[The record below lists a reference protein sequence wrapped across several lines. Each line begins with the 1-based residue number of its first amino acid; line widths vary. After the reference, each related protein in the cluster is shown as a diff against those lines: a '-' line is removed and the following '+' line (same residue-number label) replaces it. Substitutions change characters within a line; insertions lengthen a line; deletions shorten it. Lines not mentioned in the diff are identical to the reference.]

1 MKRSALQFAGGLYP
15 AGGAAAMLQ
24 SLYMNDKNVMTGA
37 TVSAARLR
45 RMLDE
50 LAADANAGAAA
61 SLYLAPGDSPDP
73 RAMADTGWAAH
84 IAELGERVM
93 RDECGLVGLRVE
105 GRGLL
110 IAPPFPVAETY
121 LATDWDDVPLRRI
134 LDADFAVGVA
144 LVRLGR
150 FSVAVFR
157 GGELLDAKT
166 DSRYVKGKH
175 HAGGTSQLRYTRV
188 RDGQIKRLY
197 DKVCEEAR
205 ARLIPP
211 AAQLDY
217 LVLGG
222 ERFTLNG
229 LLKEC
234 PALAALQPIT
244 LKRRLNIRDPKR
256 DTLPQ
261 VAVMLTESRVWTI
274 DFNAETQR
282 RRDAKQI

>member
-1 MKRSALQFAGGLYP
+1 MI
-15 AGGAAAMLQ
+15 Q
-24 SLYMNDKNVMTGA
+24 SWYMNDNNVMAGT

-50 LAADANAGAAA
+50 LAGDGGADAS
-61 SLYLAPGDSPDP
+61 SLYLAPGDRPDP
-73 RAMADTGWAAH
+73 AAMAATGWATPL
-84 IAELGERVM
+84 AELGEGVL
-93 RDECGLVGLRVE
+93 RDGCGLVGLRAGE
-105 GRGLL
+105 RGLL
-110 IAPPFPVAETY
+110 IAPPFPVTETFVA
-121 LATDWDDVPLRRI
+121 LDWDDVPLRRI
-134 LDADFAVGVA
+134 LDSGVTVGVV

-157 GGELLDAKT
+157 GGKLLDSKT

-197 DKVCEEAR
+197 DKVCEETR
-205 ARLIPP
+205 AHLIPP
-211 AAQLDY
+211 AVKLDY

-234 PALAALQPIT
+234 PALASLQPIT
-244 LKRRLNIRDPKR
+244 LNRRLNIRDPKR

-261 VAVMLTESRVWTI
+261 VASMLTESRVWTI
-274 DFNAETQR
+274 DFDAKTQR
-282 RRDAKQI
+282 RKGAKFSLLDLLCVSAPLRQILP

>member
-1 MKRSALQFAGGLYP
+1 L
-15 AGGAAAMLQ
+15 
-24 SLYMNDKNVMTGA
+24 TGQA
-37 TVSAARLR
+37 VSAARLR
-45 RMLDE
+45 HLLDE
-50 LAADANAGAAA
+50 LGADAEAAS
-61 SLYLAPGDSPDP
+61 SLYLAPGDTPDP
-73 RAMADTGWAAH
+73 RALAATGWALH
-84 IAELGERVM
+84 VSELGEAAL
-93 RDECGLVGLRVE
+93 RDGCGLVGLRAG

-110 IAPPFPVAETY
+110 IAPPFPVTETF
-121 LATDWDDVPLRRI
+121 LTTDWDDGPLR
-134 LDADFAVGVA
+134 LLLNADFTVGVA

-157 GGELLDAKT
+157 GGELLESKT

-188 RDGQIKRLY
+188 REGQIKRLY

-205 ARLIPP
+205 ARLAPP

-229 LLKEC
+229 LVKQC
-234 PALAALQPIT
+234 PALASLQPIT

-261 VAVMLTESRVWTI
+261 VAAMLTESRVWELE
-274 DFNAETQR
+274 FY
-282 RRDAKQI
+282 

>member
-1 MKRSALQFAGGLYP
+1 MI
-15 AGGAAAMLQ
+15 Q
-24 SLYMNDKNVMTGA
+24 SLCMSVGNTMAGA
-37 TVSAARLR
+37 KVSATRLR

-50 LAADANAGAAA
+50 LAADAGDVSS

-73 RAMADTGWAAH
+73 AAMAATGWAAPLSEFGDS
-84 IAELGERVM
+84 AL
-93 RDECGLVGLRVE
+93 RDGCGLVGLRA
-105 GRGLL
+105 GDRGLL
-110 IAPPFPVAETY
+110 IAPPFPVNETF
-121 LATDWDDVPLRRI
+121 LALDWDDEPLRNI
-134 LDADFAVGVA
+134 LGADFDVGVV

-157 GGELLDAKT
+157 GGELLDSKT

-197 DKVCEEAR
+197 DKVCEETR
-205 ARLIPP
+205 AHLMPP
-211 AAQLDY
+211 AARLDY

-229 LLKEC
+229 LVKQC
-234 PALAALQPIT
+234 PALAALEPIT
-244 LKRRLNIRDPKR
+244 LNRRLNIRDPKR

-261 VAVMLTESRVWTI
+261 VAAMLTESRVWTI
-274 DFNAETQR
+274 DFNAE
-282 RRDAKQI
+282 DAEGAEIIE

>member
-1 MKRSALQFAGGLYP
+1 MI
-15 AGGAAAMLQ
+15 Q
-24 SLYMNDKNVMTGA
+24 SLYMDVRNMIAGE
-37 TVSAARLR
+37 TVSAARLQ

-50 LAADANAGAAA
+50 LAEGARAGAS
-61 SLYLAPGDSPDP
+61 SLYLAPGDNADP
-73 RAMADTGWAAH
+73 TAMAATGWATP
-84 IAELGERVM
+84 IAELGEGVL
-93 RDECGLVGLRVE
+93 RDGCGLVGLRVGE
-105 GRGLL
+105 RGLL
-110 IAPPFPVAETY
+110 IAPPFPVAETF
-121 LATDWDDVPLRRI
+121 LSTDWDDEPLRNI
-134 LDADFAVGVA
+134 LDAEVTVGVV

-157 GGELLDAKT
+157 GGELLDSKT

-188 RDGQIKRLY
+188 RDGQIRRLY
-197 DKVCEEAR
+197 DKVCEETR
-205 ARLIPP
+205 ARLMPP
-211 AAQLDY
+211 AAKLDY

-234 PALAALQPIT
+234 PALASLQPIT

-261 VAVMLTESRVWTI
+261 AAAMLTESRVWTI
-274 DFNAETQR
+274 DFNAEDAEVTQR
-282 RRDAKQI
+282 ARK

>member
-1 MKRSALQFAGGLYP
+1 
-15 AGGAAAMLQ
+15 
-24 SLYMNDKNVMTGA
+24 MTGA
-37 TVSAARLR
+37 TVSATRLR

-50 LAADANAGAAA
+50 LAADAGDGAS

-73 RAMADTGWAAH
+73 SAMAATGWAAPLF
-84 IAELGERVM
+84 EFGDGVL
-93 RDECGLVGLRVE
+93 RDGCGLLGLRA
-105 GRGLL
+105 GDRGLL
-110 IAPPFPVAETY
+110 IAPPFPVNETF
-121 LATDWDDVPLRRI
+121 LALDWDEAALRDI
-134 LDADFAVGVA
+134 LKADFDVGVV

-157 GGELLDAKT
+157 GGELLDSKT

-197 DKVCEEAR
+197 DKVCEETR
-205 ARLIPP
+205 AHLLPP
-211 AAQLDY
+211 AARLDY

-229 LLKEC
+229 LVKQC
-234 PALAALQPIT
+234 PALAALEPIT
-244 LKRRLNIRDPKR
+244 LNRRLNIRDPKR

-261 VAVMLTESRVWTI
+261 VAAMLTESRVWTI
-274 DFNAETQR
+274 DFDAKAQR

>member
-1 MKRSALQFAGGLYP
+1 MDLLGMKTTLHRPTAM
-15 AGGAAAMLQ
+15 AAKGDARL
-24 SLYMNDKNVMTGA
+24 TGA
-37 TVSAARLR
+37 TVSAARLQ
-45 RMLDE
+45 RMLDG
-50 LAADANAGAAA
+50 LAAEAGAGVAS
-61 SLYLAPGDSPDP
+61 SLYLAPGDRPD
-73 RAMADTGWAAH
+73 ALALSVSGWSSHIEEPGDAA
-84 IAELGERVM
+84 L
-93 RDECGLVGLRVE
+93 RDGCGLVGLRA
-105 GRGLL
+105 GKCGLL
-110 IAPPFPVAETY
+110 IAPPFPVTETF
-121 LATDWDDVPLRRI
+121 LAMDWDDGPLREI
-134 LDADFAVGVA
+134 LDADYTVGVA

-157 GGELLDAKT
+157 AGELLDSKT
-166 DSRYVKGKH
+166 GSRYVKGRH

-188 RDGQIKRLY
+188 REGQIKRLY

-205 ARLIPP
+205 AKLMPP

-229 LLKEC
+229 LVKEC

-261 VAVMLTESRVWTI
+261 VAAMLTESRVWELEF
-274 DFNAETQR
+274 D
-282 RRDAKQI
+282 

>member
-1 MKRSALQFAGGLYP
+1 MI
-15 AGGAAAMLQ
+15 Q
-24 SLYMNDKNVMTGA
+24 SLCMSVGNTMAGA
-37 TVSAARLR
+37 TVSAARML

-50 LAADANAGAAA
+50 LAADAGDGAS

-73 RAMADTGWAAH
+73 SAMAAIGWASPL
-84 IAELGERVM
+84 AELGESVLRHG
-93 RDECGLVGLRVE
+93 CGLVGMRA
-105 GRGLL
+105 GDRGLL
-110 IAPPFPVAETY
+110 IAPPFPVVETY
-121 LATDWDDVPLRRI
+121 LSTDWDEAPLRDI
-134 LDADFAVGVA
+134 LKADFDVGVV

-157 GGELLDAKT
+157 GGELLDSKT

-197 DKVCEEAR
+197 DKVCEETR
-205 ARLIPP
+205 AHLLPP
-211 AAQLDY
+211 AARLDY

-229 LLKEC
+229 LVKQC
-234 PALAALQPIT
+234 PTLAALKPIT
-244 LKRRLNIRDPKR
+244 LNRRLNIRDPKR

-261 VAVMLTESRVWTI
+261 VAAMLTESRVWEVE
-274 DFNAETQR
+274 FNTEHAETTE
-282 RRDAKQI
+282 KTKF

>member
-1 MKRSALQFAGGLYP
+1 MI
-15 AGGAAAMLQ
+15 Q
-24 SLYMNDKNVMTGA
+24 SLYMSDWNTMVGA
-37 TVSAARLR
+37 TVSATRLR

-50 LAADANAGAAA
+50 LAADAGDVSS

-73 RAMADTGWAAH
+73 AAMAATGWAAPLFEFGDG
-84 IAELGERVM
+84 AL
-93 RDECGLVGLRVE
+93 RDGCGLVGLRA
-105 GRGLL
+105 GDRGLL
-110 IAPPFPVAETY
+110 IAPPFPVNETF
-121 LATDWDDVPLRRI
+121 LALDWDDEPLRNI
-134 LDADFAVGVA
+134 LGADFDVGVV

-157 GGELLDAKT
+157 GGEMLDSKT

-197 DKVCEEAR
+197 DKVCEETR
-205 ARLIPP
+205 AHLLPP
-211 AAQLDY
+211 AAEQLDY

-229 LLKEC
+229 LVKQC
-234 PALAALQPIT
+234 PALASLQPIT

-261 VAVMLTESRVWTI
+261 VAAMLTESRVWEIEFTTEST
-274 DFNAETQR
+274 ETTER
-282 RRDAKQI
+282 

>member
-1 MKRSALQFAGGLYP
+1 
-15 AGGAAAMLQ
+15 MLQ
-24 SLYMNDKNVMTGA
+24 STGMVEEKVMTGQ
-37 TVSAARLR
+37 TVSASRLR
-45 RMLDE
+45 RMLDA
-50 LAADANAGAAA
+50 LAAESKFEDSS
-61 SLYLAPGDSPDP
+61 SLYVAAGDKPDP
-73 RAMADTGWAAH
+73 GALAATRWQSH
-84 IAELGERVM
+84 VSELGEAVQ
-93 RDECGLVGLRVE
+93 RDGCGLVGLRSG

-110 IAPPFPVAETY
+110 IAPPFPVQETF
-121 LATDWDDVPLRRI
+121 LSMDWDDGPLRRI
-134 LDADFAVGVA
+134 LDADYTVGVA

-157 GGELLDAKT
+157 GGELVEAKT

-205 ARLIPP
+205 ARLAPP
-211 AAQLDY
+211 AARLNY

-261 VAVMLTESRVWTI
+261 VAVMLTESRVWELEFS
-274 DFNAETQR
+274 D
-282 RRDAKQI
+282 

>member
-1 MKRSALQFAGGLYP
+1 M
-15 AGGAAAMLQ
+15 AMGTKSEAKL
-24 SLYMNDKNVMTGA
+24 TAA
-37 TVSAARLR
+37 TVSAAGLR
-45 RMLDE
+45 RILGE
-50 LAADANAGAAA
+50 LAADAGADAS

-73 RAMADTGWAAH
+73 AAMAATGWAEP
-84 IAELGERVM
+84 IAEFGERVALAG
-93 RDECGLVGLRVE
+93 CGLVGLRAG

-110 IAPPFPVAETY
+110 IAPPFPVTETF
-121 LATDWDDVPLRRI
+121 LAMDWDDEPLRAI
-134 LDADFAVGVA
+134 MEADFDVGVV

-157 GGELLDAKT
+157 GGKLLDSKT

-197 DKVCEEAR
+197 NKVCEETRAHLLPPVAR
-205 ARLIPP
+205 
-211 AAQLDY
+211 LDY

-244 LKRRLNIRDPKR
+244 LNRRLNIRDPKR

-261 VAVMLTESRVWTI
+261 VAAMLTESRVWTI
-274 DFNAETQR
+274 DFNAEDAEDTQR
-282 RRDAKQI
+282 AEV

>member
-1 MKRSALQFAGGLYP
+1 MI
-15 AGGAAAMLQ
+15 Q
-24 SLYMNDKNVMTGA
+24 SLYMSARNTMAGA

-50 LAADANAGAAA
+50 LAAHGGAGVS
-61 SLYLAPGDSPDP
+61 SLYVASGDSPD
-73 RAMADTGWAAH
+73 RAAMAATGWAAPLSEFGDG
-84 IAELGERVM
+84 AL
-93 RDECGLVGLRVE
+93 RDGCGLVGLRA
-105 GRGLL
+105 GDRGLL

-121 LATDWDDVPLRRI
+121 LSTDWDDEPLRDI
-134 LDADFAVGVA
+134 LRADFDVGVV

-157 GGELLDAKT
+157 GGELLDSKT

-197 DKVCEEAR
+197 DKVCEETR
-205 ARLIPP
+205 AYLLPP
-211 AAQLDY
+211 AAAQLDY

-229 LLKEC
+229 LVKQC
-234 PALAALQPIT
+234 PALASLQPIT

-261 VAVMLTESRVWTI
+261 VAVMLTESRVWEIEFTTETTE
-274 DFNAETQR
+274 NAER
-282 RRDAKQI
+282 

>member
-1 MKRSALQFAGGLYP
+1 MGMAVR
-15 AGGAAAMLQ
+15 
-24 SLYMNDKNVMTGA
+24 NVTDGA

-50 LAADANAGAAA
+50 LAADAGAGAS
-61 SLYLAPGDSPDP
+61 SLYVAPGDRPDP
-73 RAMADTGWAAH
+73 AAMAATGWADAV
-84 IAELGERVM
+84 GECGETAM
-93 RDECGLVGLRVE
+93 RDGCGLAGLRAG
-105 GRGLL
+105 GRGVLV
-110 IAPPFPVAETY
+110 APPFPVRETY
-121 LATDWDDVPLRRI
+121 VSLDWDDGQLREL
-134 LDADFAVGVA
+134 LDADFTVGVV

-157 GGELLDAKT
+157 GGELVDSKT

-188 RDGQIKRLY
+188 RAGQIKRLY
-197 DKVCEEAR
+197 DKVCEETR
-205 ARLIPP
+205 AHLMPP
-211 AAQLDY
+211 AAKPDY

-234 PALAALQPIT
+234 PALASLQPIT

-261 VAVMLTESRVWTI
+261 VASMLTESRVWTI
-274 DFNAETQR
+274 DF
-282 RRDAKQI
+282 DAQAQ

>member
-1 MKRSALQFAGGLYP
+1 MILRRPTGMDAKGDAKL
-15 AGGAAAMLQ
+15 
-24 SLYMNDKNVMTGA
+24 TGA
-37 TVSAARLR
+37 TVPAARLR
-45 RMLDE
+45 RMLDG
-50 LAADANAGAAA
+50 LAAEAGSGVAS
-61 SLYLAPGDSPDP
+61 SLYLAPGDRPDAL
-73 RAMADTGWAAH
+73 AMAATGWAAP
-84 IAELGERVM
+84 IEEQGEAAL
-93 RDECGLVGLRVE
+93 RDGCGLVGLRAD

-110 IAPPFPVAETY
+110 IAPPFPVAETF
-121 LATDWDDVPLRRI
+121 LTTDWDDGPLRRI
-134 LDADFAVGVA
+134 LDADCTVGVA

-157 GGELLDAKT
+157 GGELLDSKT

-188 RDGQIKRLY
+188 REGQIKRLY

-205 ARLIPP
+205 ARLMPP
-211 AAQLDY
+211 AARLDY

-234 PALAALQPIT
+234 PTLAALQPVT

-261 VAVMLTESRVWTI
+261 VAAMLTESRVWTME
-274 DFNAETQR
+274 FN
-282 RRDAKQI
+282 

>member
-1 MKRSALQFAGGLYP
+1 
-15 AGGAAAMLQ
+15 
-24 SLYMNDKNVMTGA
+24 MTGA
-37 TVSAARLR
+37 TVSAIRLR

-50 LAADANAGAAA
+50 LAADAGDRSS

-73 RAMADTGWAAH
+73 AAMAATGWAAPL
-84 IAELGERVM
+84 AELGERVL
-93 RDECGLVGLRVE
+93 RDGCGLVGLRA
-105 GRGLL
+105 GDRGLL
-110 IAPPFPVAETY
+110 IAPPFPVAETF
-121 LATDWDDVPLRRI
+121 LTTDWDDAPLLNI
-134 LDADFAVGVA
+134 LEADFDVGVA

-157 GGELLDAKT
+157 GGELVDSKT
-166 DSRYVKGKH
+166 DSRYVKGRH

-197 DKVCEEAR
+197 DKVCEETR
-205 ARLIPP
+205 AHLLPP

-234 PALAALQPIT
+234 PALASLQPIT

-261 VAVMLTESRVWTI
+261 VASMLTESRVWTI
-274 DFNAETQR
+274 EF
-282 RRDAKQI
+282 DAKTQ

>member
-1 MKRSALQFAGGLYP
+1 MKSDAVLN
-15 AGGAAAMLQ
+15 GAA
-24 SLYMNDKNVMTGA
+24 
-37 TVSAARLR
+37 VSAARLR
-45 RMLDE
+45 RMLDA
-50 LAADANAGAAA
+50 LAADAGAGASA
-61 SLYLAPGDSPDP
+61 LYLAPGDSPDP
-73 RAMADTGWAAH
+73 QAMVATGWAAAM
-84 IAELGERVM
+84 AELGEGVL
-93 RDECGLVGLRVE
+93 RDGCGLVGLRAG

-110 IAPPFPVAETY
+110 IAPPFPVAETF
-121 LATDWDDVPLRRI
+121 LSMDWDDAPLRAI
-134 LDADFAVGVA
+134 LEADVTVGVA

-157 GGELLDAKT
+157 GGELVDSKT

-188 RDGQIKRLY
+188 REGQIKRLY

-205 ARLIPP
+205 ARLLPP
-211 AAQLDY
+211 AARLDY

-234 PALAALQPIT
+234 PALASLQPIT
-244 LKRRLNIRDPKR
+244 LKRRLNVRDPKR

-261 VAVMLTESRVWTI
+261 VAAMLTESRVWTI
-274 DFNAETQR
+274 DFDAKTQR
-282 RRDAKQI
+282 R

>member
-1 MKRSALQFAGGLYP
+1 
-15 AGGAAAMLQ
+15 MLQ
-24 SLYMNDKNVMTGA
+24 SNCMAQQTESGTFLNGA
-37 TVSAARLR
+37 TVPAARLR
-45 RMLDE
+45 RMLDS
-50 LAADANAGAAA
+50 LAAESRFEDTS
-61 SLYLAPGDSPDP
+61 SLYLAPGDT
-73 RAMADTGWAAH
+73 ADQGALSATGWAAPV
-84 IAELGERVM
+84 AEFGEAAL
-93 RDECGLVGLRVE
+93 RDGCGLVGLRA
-105 GRGLL
+105 GDRGLL
-110 IAPPFPVAETY
+110 IAPPFPVPETF
-121 LATDWDDVPLRRI
+121 LAMDWDDEPLRR
-134 LDADFAVGVA
+134 LLEADFTVGVV

-157 GGELLDAKT
+157 GGNLLDSKT

-197 DKVCEEAR
+197 DKVCEETR
-205 ARLIPP
+205 THLLPP
-211 AAQLDY
+211 AAHLDH

-234 PALAALQPIT
+234 PALEKLAPIT

-261 VAVMLTESRVWTI
+261 VAGMLVESRVWELEWHPK
-274 DFNAETQR
+274 AE
-282 RRDAKQI
+282 

>member
-1 MKRSALQFAGGLYP
+1 MGTRSDARLTA
-15 AGGAAAMLQ
+15 
-24 SLYMNDKNVMTGA
+24 A
-37 TVSAARLR
+37 TVSATRLGR
-45 RMLDE
+45 ALEE
-50 LAADANAGAAA
+50 LAAEASGEAS

-73 RAMADTGWAAH
+73 AAMAATGWAAPL
-84 IAELGERVM
+84 AELGDGAL
-93 RDECGLVGLRVE
+93 RDGCGLVGLRA
-105 GRGLL
+105 GRRGLL
-110 IAPPFPVAETY
+110 IAPPFPVTETY
-121 LATDWDDVPLRRI
+121 LSTDWDDAPLRTI
-134 LDADFAVGVA
+134 LDAGVTVGVV

-157 GGELLDAKT
+157 GGELLDSKT

-197 DKVCEEAR
+197 DKVCEETR
-205 ARLIPP
+205 AHLMPP
-211 AAQLDY
+211 AVRLDY

-234 PALAALQPIT
+234 PALASLQAIT

-261 VAVMLTESRVWTI
+261 VAAMLTESRVWELEF
-274 DFNAETQR
+274 D
-282 RRDAKQI
+282 

>member
-1 MKRSALQFAGGLYP
+1 MI
-15 AGGAAAMLQ
+15 Q
-24 SLYMNDKNVMTGA
+24 SLYMSARNTMAGA

-50 LAADANAGAAA
+50 LAAHGGAGVS
-61 SLYLAPGDSPDP
+61 SLYVASGDSPD
-73 RAMADTGWAAH
+73 RAAMAATGWAAPLSEFGDG
-84 IAELGERVM
+84 AL
-93 RDECGLVGLRVE
+93 RDGCGLVGLRA
-105 GRGLL
+105 GDRGLL

-121 LATDWDDVPLRRI
+121 LSTDWDDEPLRDI
-134 LDADFAVGVA
+134 LRADFDVGVV

-157 GGELLDAKT
+157 GGELLDSKT

-197 DKVCEEAR
+197 DKVCEETR
-205 ARLIPP
+205 AHLLPP

-229 LLKEC
+229 LVKQC
-234 PALAALQPIT
+234 PALASLQPIT
-244 LKRRLNIRDPKR
+244 LNRRLNIRDPKR

-261 VAVMLTESRVWTI
+261 VAAMLTESRVWEIEFTTEST
-274 DFNAETQR
+274 ETTER
-282 RRDAKQI
+282 